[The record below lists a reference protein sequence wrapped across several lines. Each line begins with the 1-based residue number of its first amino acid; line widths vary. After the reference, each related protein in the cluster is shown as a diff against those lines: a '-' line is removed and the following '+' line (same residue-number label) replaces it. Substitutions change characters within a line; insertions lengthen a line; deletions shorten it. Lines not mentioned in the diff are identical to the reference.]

1 MSIMVRILIAD
12 DDVTVRTRLRRLLEK
27 KRDWQVCGEAAS
39 GPQAIELA
47 LRLSPHVA
55 VLDLAMPEI
64 NGLEAT
70 RQIRKALPDT
80 EVLIFATHEAD
91 DLTRDLLSAGAR
103 GYLLKS
109 DADEK
114 IIAAVDALSQHRPYL
129 TWKATRAVL
138 DVYLKHGN
146 AGTRPFRILTAR
158 EREVLQLLAE
168 GRGNTAI
175 SALLSISVKTVETH
189 RAAIMKKL
197 GISSLAELVRYA
209 ICNSVI
215 EEA

>member
-1 MSIMVRILIAD
+1 MVRILIAD
-12 DDVTVRTRLRRLLEK
+12 DDATVRTRLRRLLEK

-47 LRLSPHVA
+47 LKLSPDVA

>member
-91 DLTRDLLSAGAR
+91 DLTRDLSQRRRSRLSPQIRRRREDHSGRRCPLSAQAIFDMEG
-103 GYLLKS
+103 
-109 DADEK
+109 DA
-114 IIAAVDALSQHRPYL
+114 
-129 TWKATRAVL
+129 
-138 DVYLKHGN
+138 G
-146 AGTRPFRILTAR
+146 GTRRVPQAWQRRNSAVPHIDRSRAGSTSTPGRRAR
-158 EREVLQLLAE
+158 QH
-168 GRGNTAI
+168 GDF
-175 SALLSISVKTVETH
+175 
-189 RAAIMKKL
+189 RAAFDQRQDGRDPSCGNHEKARHQL
-197 GISSLAELVRYA
+197 PGGAGA
-209 ICNSVI
+209 ICDSQ
-215 EEA
+215 

>member
-1 MSIMVRILIAD
+1 MVRILIAD
-12 DDVTVRTRLRRLLEK
+12 ADAMVRARLRRLLEQEPG
-27 KRDWQVCGEAAS
+27 WQVCGEAAN
-39 GPQAIELA
+39 GAQAVELA
-47 LRLSPHVA
+47 LKMAPHVA

-70 RQIRKALPDT
+70 RRIRKALPNT

-91 DLTRDLLSAGAR
+91 DVTRDLLSAGAR
-103 GYLLKS
+103 GYLLTS

-114 IIAAVDALSQHRPYL
+114 ITAAVDALSQHRPYL
-129 TWKATRAVL
+129 TGKATRAVL
-138 DVYLKHGN
+138 DVYLKHAD

-189 RAAIMKKL
+189 RAAIMRKL

-209 ICNSVI
+209 IRNSVI
-215 EEA
+215 EET